1 MQTGRPEGRPALPNS
16 LDLRPSVGRNACQ
29 IWEIA
34 ARTDWRL
41 AAVVVVVGMFMVA
54 AILRWNRVKIRKRIH
69 AIETQVSE
77 LRNEMTA
84 VVQIQVALI
93 RKLNGDSKV
102 EISLPDTVLKK
113 VGDDVAGVTISSSTM
128 PAQPESAKPERV

>member
-1 MQTGRPEGRPALPNS
+1 MHTGRPEGRPALPNS

-84 VVQIQVALI
+84 VVKIQVALI
-93 RKLNGDSKV
+93 RKLNGDSKG
-102 EISLPDTVLKK
+102 EISLPDPVLKK
-113 VGDDVAGVTISSSTM
+113 AGADFDGWPIRSPPI
-128 PAQPESAKPERV
+128 PARPQAEKP